1 MFNKNISLLKKKKER
16 KYIDAIY
23 RELSEPFSALLVQE
37 YVNIWNEK
45 YPSGFPSKHTSVTV
59 TSTGATF
66 F

>member
-1 MFNKNISLLKKKKER
+1 MFNKNISLLKKMKR

-45 YPSGFPSKHTSVTV
+45 YPSGFPSKRTSVTV
-59 TSTGATF
+59 TSMGTTF